1 MSKLHSPISKSA
13 INQKTFALRSGR
25 RWAWS
30 AIVCICLALVAC
42 TGPGGKSRRPEARLV
57 QSVQTH
63 TVKLDTVVRTV
74 QLLGTLQGDQQA
86 MAMPKLAGKVTAIVR
101 PEGSAVSEGDPIA
114 YVVNDVPGMDF
125 KPGPVVAPVSGT
137 VGKVY
142 VEVGQSVA
150 PGMPVASV
158 ASYGV
163 RVRVKV
169 NVSDQDLR
177 FVKTGA
183 RGAVTVAALP
193 DETFTGTVIRVTPV
207 LDPMSRTATAELVV
221 ENRGRQLVPGMACA
235 VKLVLERREAAV
247 ALPLTALFSDGSKRI
262 ALLDGTTARF
272 RPVELGL
279 AGDRAVEVV
288 SGIQPGEKVITT
300 GKERIKDGDEVKP
313 VEDGRP

>member
-1 MSKLHSPISKSA
+1 MKNLSA
-13 INQKTFALRSGR
+13 LLITTIALF
-25 RWAWS
+25 
-30 AIVCICLALVAC
+30 LAAGC
-42 TGPGGKSRRPEARLV
+42 GSTAGKGKKEARAV
-57 QSVQTH
+57 QSVEVY

-86 MAMPKLAGKVTAIVR
+86 MAMPKIAGRVTEIVR
-101 PEGSAVSEGDPIA
+101 HEGSSVSQGDPIA

-125 KPGPVVAPVSGT
+125 RPGPVTAPVSGT

-158 ASYGV
+158 ASYGA

-177 FVKTGA
+177 FIKPGA
-183 RGAVTVAALP
+183 RGVVAVAAFP
-193 DETFTGTVIRVTPV
+193 DETFAGTVSRITPM
-207 LDPMSRTATAELVV
+207 LDQMSRTATAELVV
-221 ENRGRQLVPGMACA
+221 ENRTRQLVPGMACA
-235 VKLVLERREAAV
+235 VRLTLERREATVAV
-247 ALPLTALFSDGSKRI
+247 PLTALFNDGTTRI
-262 ALLDGTTARF
+262 AVLDGNTARF
-272 RPVELGL
+272 RPVEFGL

-313 VEDGRP
+313 AESGLQ

>member
-1 MSKLHSPISKSA
+1 MRFARTIIAVSMA
-13 INQKTFALRSGR
+13 FAL
-25 RWAWS
+25 
-30 AIVCICLALVAC
+30 LAGCGGA
-42 TGPGGKSRRPEARLV
+42 GGKGKKEERLV
-57 QSVQTH
+57 QSVAVF

-74 QLLGTLQGDQQA
+74 QLLGTLQGDKQA
-86 MAMPKLAGKVTAIVR
+86 MAMPKIAGRVTEIVR
-101 PEGSAVSEGDPIA
+101 PEGSSVGEGDPIA

-125 KPGPVVAPVSGT
+125 KPGPVTAPVSGT

-158 ASYGV
+158 ASYGT

-177 FVKTGA
+177 FVRPGA
-183 RGAVTVAALP
+183 RGVVTVAAFP
-193 DETFTGTVIRVTPV
+193 DETFAGTVSRVTPM
-207 LDPMSRTATAELVV
+207 LDQTSRTATAELVV

-235 VKLVLERREAAV
+235 VRLVLERRETAV
-247 ALPLTALFSDGSKRI
+247 AIPLTALFNDGSARV
-262 ALLDGTTARF
+262 AVLDGAVARF

-279 AGDRAVEVV
+279 VGDRSVEVV

-300 GKERIKDGDEVKP
+300 GKERVKDGDQVKP
-313 VEDGRP
+313 AESGQQ

>member
-1 MSKLHSPISKSA
+1 MTH
-13 INQKTFALRSGR
+13 LRTLLIT
-25 RWAWS
+25 AV
-30 AIVCICLALVAC
+30 AVLLAAGC
-42 TGPGGKSRRPEARLV
+42 GGAGGKGKKEERVV
-57 QSVQTH
+57 QSVEVH

-86 MAMPKLAGKVTAIVR
+86 MALPKIAGRVTEIVR
-101 PEGSAVSEGDPIA
+101 PEGSSVSQGDPIA

-125 KPGPVVAPVSGT
+125 KPGPVTAPVSGT

-158 ASYGV
+158 ASYGT

-177 FVKTGA
+177 FVRPGA
-183 RGAVTVAALP
+183 RGVVSVAALP
-193 DETFTGTVIRVTPV
+193 DETFTGTVSRVTPM
-207 LDPMSRTATAELVV
+207 LDQMSRTATAELVV

-235 VKLVLERREAAV
+235 VRLVLERREAAV
-247 ALPLTALFSDGSKRI
+247 AVPLTALFNDGSKRI
-262 ALLDGTTARF
+262 AVLDGTTARF
-272 RPVELGL
+272 RPVEFGL
-279 AGDRAVEVV
+279 AGDRSVEVV
-288 SGIQPGEKVITT
+288 SGIQPDEKVITT

-313 VEDGRP
+313 AESGL